1 MSLKRIQINN
11 FDNKNIYSHIKTVN
25 NNYLMSKKIENYQKN
40 EVINENEKVKF
51 FFERICKRNI
61 KKNIKNNLRNITHN
75 DFSNMFKIIDNSHQ
89 EKPFNNKT
97 RKNSNLSL
105 SQKNIPK
112 NLLKEESIEKKRL
125 KNLKNKKHI
134 FWVNPFL
141 IKLNQEI
148 YKSKNF
154 LNQFKRIKNQKSE
167 MSLENYHN
175 NLIKISSLNFSK
187 ESIEKLNFDFKCLR
201 RNYSVKILP
210 SKKFIEKIEE
220 EENKIYKKIS
230 ENQNNFIKLLGK
242 FKLKILK
249 NDFPKIE
256 MKTILKS

>member
-1 MSLKRIQINN
+1 
-11 FDNKNIYSHIKTVN
+11 
-25 NNYLMSKKIENYQKN
+25 
-40 EVINENEKVKF
+40 
-51 FFERICKRNI
+51 
-61 KKNIKNNLRNITHN
+61 
-75 DFSNMFKIIDNSHQ
+75 
-89 EKPFNNKT
+89 
-97 RKNSNLSL
+97 
-105 SQKNIPK
+105 
-112 NLLKEESIEKKRL
+112 
-125 KNLKNKKHI
+125 
-134 FWVNPFL
+134 
-141 IKLNQEI
+141 
-148 YKSKNF
+148 
-154 LNQFKRIKNQKSE
+154 

-187 ESIEKLNFDFKCLR
+187 ESIEKLNFGFKCLR